1 MDTKMTKVGE
11 KSGYRAAVT
20 VTRTLSYIF
29 LVFLLILC
37 IFPFYVLIINATRL
51 NAQIQS
57 GFSLFPGRAL
67 IFNFS
72 NLFSDANLLILRALW
87 NSIFVSGSAAILTTY
102 FSAMTAY
109 GIHAYNFRFKNFA
122 FTFIM
127 IIMMV
132 PVQVSTL
139 GFLTLIR
146 DMGMMNTFWPLI
158 VPAIAA
164 PAVFFFMIQY
174 MRSVLPHAIIEA
186 ARIDGSN
193 EFRTFNTIV
202 LPIIKPAMAVQA
214 IFSFVASW
222 NNFFVPALV
231 INSKEKNTIPIV
243 IAQLRSADY
252 MKFDLGQVYAM
263 VAVAIVPVLI
273 FYLFMSRYIIQ
284 GVTLGSVK
292 G

>member
-1 MDTKMTKVGE
+1 MATKMMKVGE
-11 KSGYRAAVT
+11 KSAYRASVAVT
-20 VTRTLSYIF
+20 RVISYIF
-29 LVFLLILC
+29 LIFLLILC
-37 IFPFYVLIINATRL
+37 IFPFYTLIINATRL
-51 NAQIQS
+51 NAEIQS
-57 GFSLFPGRAL
+57 GFTIIPGRAL
-67 IFNFS
+67 IFNFK
-72 NLFSDANLLILRALW
+72 NLFSDANLMILRALW
-87 NSIFVSGSAAILTTY
+87 NSIFVSGCAAVLTTY

-109 GIHAYNFRFKNFA
+109 GIHAYDFRFKKFA

-139 GFLTLIR
+139 GFLRLIS
-146 DMGMMNTFWPLI
+146 DMGLMDTFWPLI

-231 INSKEKNTIPIV
+231 INSKEKKTIPIV

-263 VAVAIVPVLI
+263 IAVAIVPVLI
-273 FYLFMSRYIIQ
+273 FYLLMSRYIIQ